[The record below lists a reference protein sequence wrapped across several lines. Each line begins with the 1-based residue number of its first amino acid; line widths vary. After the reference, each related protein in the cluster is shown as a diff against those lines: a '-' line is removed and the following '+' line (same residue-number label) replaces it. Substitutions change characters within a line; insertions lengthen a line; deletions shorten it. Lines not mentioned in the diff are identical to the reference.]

1 MRNNIYR
8 NFLKKVLKSEAFVSL
23 AIVFVLAL
31 GIIGTSYALY
41 MDVDTDTDYQLVK
54 VGDLD
59 VYIGFDNGDNT
70 FSLSNVTP
78 TDDEIALKSMDNIFS
93 FYIYNGGNYTANYSI
108 KLVPDYSITDTD
120 GNAVTPNEIKPEYI
134 RFQIC
139 KDNARNCKDVEKLSD
154 FVTVDENNN
163 ITESKE
169 IYVDELSPKKENDPT
184 NPSAYY
190 FIRMWLTSEGYG
202 TEEYDTNVIG
212 KTIKYKVNVEAKN
225 ASGLLD
231 NQNTLAGKL
240 LSDDRVT
247 INNTIP
253 TFDGI
258 ADYKVTG
265 DPTSGELGMF
275 KAEDDYGISYYYRGA
290 QSHNYVNFAGFTWRV
305 VRINGDGSIRII
317 LDGALSK
324 VVKDGENVPVY
335 KNETLTSLYSTEY
348 SDAGR
353 VNYNKPHSDNAYIGY
368 MYGTVPS
375 NSYKEAHEN
384 KTDSTI
390 KKYIDVFYEEYIKNY
405 EPYLADSIFCGDKS
419 LADLSVGPN
428 GTGNGFSTHQTY
440 YSSAQ
445 RLRYK
450 KGETLLTEASP
461 TFECVKEYGSETV
474 EQKEVNK
481 YSRYTSS
488 IDMSEITKKGVAVNN
503 DLKYPIALITADELV
518 FAGAFYEKENEKFYL
533 SDPYT
538 YDSIL
543 IGSYYWTLSPNSGSS
558 ASVGYLGS
566 VDYSLRSLQLYNKG
580 EVRPVINLKSDVLWA
595 SGDGTIS
602 TPYEVKL
609 Y

>member
-59 VYIGFDNGDNT
+59 IYIGFDNGDNT

-154 FVTVDENNN
+154 YVTVDEHYN
-163 ITESKE
+163 ITATKE

-231 NQNTLAGKL
+231 NQNTLAGNL
-240 LSDDRVT
+240 LSDNRVT

-253 TFDGI
+253 DFSVAETEE
-258 ADYKVTG
+258 K
-265 DPTSGELGMF
+265 GMY
-275 KAEDDYGISYYYRGA
+275 KAEDDYGITYYYRGK
-290 QSHNYVNFAGFTWRV
+290 QSYNYVNFAGFTWRV
-305 VRINGDGSIRII
+305 VRINGDGSIRLVLNQTLATTKREG
-317 LDGALSK
+317 LDVYA
-324 VVKDGENVPVY
+324 GEHAY
-335 KNETLTSLYSTEY
+335 FNEL
-348 SDAGR
+348 A
-353 VNYNKPHSDNAYIGY
+353 NDNAYVGY
-368 MYGTVPS
+368 MYGEFEG
-375 NSYKEAHEN
+375 NSTSFDEAHDN
-384 KTDSTI
+384 IVDSTV
-390 KKYIDVFYEEYIKNY
+390 KKEVDKFYETYIENDESNY
-405 EPYLADSIFCGDKS
+405 HYGEYLADTMFCGEKTSNIKCFGKNDCWS
-419 LADLSVGPN
+419 YRG
-428 GTGNGFSTHQTY
+428 GY
-440 YSSAQ
+440 YA
-445 RLRYK
+445 
-450 KGETLLTEASP
+450 
-461 TFECVKEYGSETV
+461 SETPTLRCAL
-474 EQKEVNK
+474 NHSND
-481 YSRYTSS
+481 YSRYTVEKYTTS
-488 IDMSEITKKGVAVNN
+488 KGIETNG
-503 DLKYPIALITADELV
+503 DLNYPIALISGDEIIMSGALHGNNKYSNYLD
-518 FAGAFYEKENEKFYL
+518 AGGGWTMTPQSAQSY
-533 SDPYT
+533 SDTVYHAAV
-538 YDSIL
+538 L
-543 IGSYYWTLSPNSGSS
+543 LNNNIGSFPLWGNS
-558 ASVGYLGS
+558 V
-566 VDYSLRSLQLYNKG
+566 
-580 EVRPVINLKSDVLWA
+580 
-595 SGDGTIS
+595 
-602 TPYEVKL
+602 
-609 Y
+609 

>member
-154 FVTVDENNN
+154 YVTVDEHYN
-163 ITESKE
+163 ITATKE

-305 VRINGDGSIRII
+305 VRINGDGSIRLI
-317 LDGALSK
+317 LDGTLDK
-324 VVKDGENVPVY
+324 ITKDGVAVY
-335 KNETLTSLYSTEY
+335 TNEKLVALD
-348 SDAGR
+348 SDGKLGI
-353 VNYNKPHSDNAYIGY
+353 NTPHYNDNAYVGY
-368 MYGTVPS
+368 MYGS
-375 NSYKEAHEN
+375 FENNSTNYDEAHAN
-384 KTDSTI
+384 INDSTI
-390 KKYIDVFYEEYIKNY
+390 KTYIDTFYEEYLIKY
-405 EPYLADSIFCGDKS
+405 QSYFADTLFCGDKT
-419 LADLSVGPN
+419 LAKTEIEEVVEQNGFAMNKTYYGTYERLYNSDDLSTP
-428 GTGNGFSTHQTY
+428 
-440 YSSAQ
+440 
-445 RLRYK
+445 
-450 KGETLLTEASP
+450 TLKCAAIDINVDNRLTE
-461 TFECVKEYGSETV
+461 
-474 EQKEVNK
+474 EQLA
-481 YSRYTSS
+481 YSRYTSKL
-488 IDMSEITKKGVAVNN
+488 DYNKMTKKEVVVNN
-503 DLKYPIALITADELV
+503 DLDYPIALLSADELV
-518 FAGAFYEKENEKFYL
+518 MAGGFKNRTNILYYLSSAYFYETPTSNKFW
-533 SDPYT
+533 
-538 YDSIL
+538 
-543 IGSYYWTLSPNSGSS
+543 WTMSPSCFGCYKDGYAGELGVNNSN
-558 ASVGYLGS
+558 
-566 VDYSLRSLQLYNKG
+566 YSLNDWDVMDSLG
-580 EVRPVINLKSDVLWA
+580 VRPVINLKSDVLWA
-595 SGDGTIS
+595 SGDGTIDA
-602 TPYEVKL
+602 PYEVKL

>member
-108 KLVPDYSITDTD
+108 KLVPDYSITDTN

-154 FVTVDENNN
+154 YVTVDEDYN
-163 ITESKE
+163 ITATKE

-247 INNTIP
+247 INNNIP
-253 TFDGI
+253 DFSVAETEE
-258 ADYKVTG
+258 K
-265 DPTSGELGMF
+265 GMY
-275 KAEDDYGISYYYRGA
+275 KAEDDYGITYYYRGK
-290 QSHNYVNFAGFTWRV
+290 QPYNYVNFAGFTWRV
-305 VRINGDGSIRII
+305 VRINGDGSIRLVLNGGIPN
-317 LDGALSK
+317 S
-324 VVKDGENVPVY
+324 
-335 KNETLTSLYSTEY
+335 ETKFNLLA
-348 SDAGR
+348 D
-353 VNYNKPHSDNAYIGY
+353 DNAYVGY
-368 MYGTVPS
+368 MYGEFEG
-375 NSYKEAHEN
+375 NSASYEEAHDNKIDSAIKQVVDNFYETYLENDSEN
-384 KTDSTI
+384 KH
-390 KKYIDVFYEEYIKNY
+390 YGE
-405 EPYLADSIFCGDKS
+405 YLADTIFCGDKT
-419 LADLSVGPN
+419 APQQCFGK
-428 GTGNGFSTHQTY
+428 TY
-440 YSSAQ
+440 CSYNSMT
-445 RLRYK
+445 RLYWNNIPTPTYK
-450 KGETLLTEASP
+450 CAEGES
-461 TFECVKEYGSETV
+461 YD
-474 EQKEVNK
+474 
-481 YSRYTSS
+481 YSRYTVDAYTTS
-488 IDMSEITKKGVAVNN
+488 KGIQTNG
-503 DLKYPIALITADELV
+503 DLKYPIALLSADDVV
-518 FAGAFYEKENEKFYL
+518 FSGVIYGN
-533 SDPYT
+533 YT
-538 YDSIL
+538 YSNYLDSTL
-543 IGSYYWTLSPNSGSS
+543 GWLLGAASFDGSYACVYGHHNASGYPLWANSVHNGTKKVS
-558 ASVGYLGS
+558 
-566 VDYSLRSLQLYNKG
+566 
-580 EVRPVINLKSDVLWA
+580 PVINLKSDVLWA
-595 SGDGTIS
+595 SGDGTID